1 MQSIAR
7 MVFSNAWSALCA
19 GLLLRFHIQNT
30 NIMHNVYSC
39 TIDCTHSTILSIFL
53 SSPAR
58 SSYSRSSPNLPTYT
72 KNVKP
77 NALATLS
84 PTTVHPV
91 LITCLLLNWRP
102 VSHTKCLIPFMVWKV
117 KGSAKNAFN
126 PIFATGDMLATAAAM
141 LADSRCQPSSGATR

>member
-1 MQSIAR
+1 MYTLGDAR
-7 MVFSNAWSALCA
+7 HLPQ
-19 GLLLRFHIQNT
+19 L
-30 NIMHNVYSC
+30 
-39 TIDCTHSTILSIFL
+39 L
-53 SSPAR
+53 SSFILFDLPH
-58 SSYSRSSPNLPTYT
+58 NLLTYT

-91 LITCLLLNWRP
+91 LITCLLVNWLP

-117 KGSAKNAFN
+117 NGKAKNAFN
-126 PIFATGDMLATAAAM
+126 PIFARGDMLATAAAR

>member
-1 MQSIAR
+1 MTS
-7 MVFSNAWSALCA
+7 SNL
-19 GLLLRFHIQNT
+19 F
-30 NIMHNVYSC
+30 
-39 TIDCTHSTILSIFL
+39 
-53 SSPAR
+53 
-58 SSYSRSSPNLPTYT
+58 TYT
-72 KNVKP
+72 KTVKP

-91 LITCLLLNWRP
+91 LITCLLVNWLP

-117 KGSAKNAFN
+117 NGNAKNAFN